1 MKRIENNCENYISK
15 VVSNYRRAKDKT
27 YHFKYEILE
36 LLKSKILNRMLN
48 IEQWHNHYFP
58 LH

>member
-1 MKRIENNCENYISK
+1 MKRIENNCERHISK

-36 LLKSKILNRMLN
+36 LLKKQDLK
-48 IEQWHNHYFP
+48 QDAKH
-58 LH
+58 